1 MLQKITRTQRLVCF
15 ALAATVVF
23 QVPMM
28 KMGSDKARPF
38 TPVSVV
44 ASQLALPIPD
54 APGKPG
60 DPGDLL
66 RAIMY
71 PGELVWGAWDA
82 YVCATSAEACAADK
96 ASWTPDWNTFLKVS
110 ELKGI
115 DRRLTRVFGAKKSQ
129 IIAGSFFSIGAS
141 FQALT
146 RGNAGTLGIFSAVVL
161 LWGLVGAAADGSA
174 TPTWGLFAYLASVY
188 ATMNITAQQRA
199 ARAWRREAARETS
212 QKAAEKAKEEEEA
225 KKKK

>member
-1 MLQKITRTQRLVCF
+1 MLQKITKTQRLVCF

-28 KMGSDKARPF
+28 KIGSDKARPF

-82 YVCATSAEACAADK
+82 YVCATSAEACAAEK

-161 LWGLVGAAADGSA
+161 LWGLVGAAARSA
-174 TPTWGLFAYLASVY
+174 P
-188 ATMNITAQQRA
+188 
-199 ARAWRREAARETS
+199 RRQPGVCSRTS
-212 QKAAEKAKEEEEA
+212 RRCTRR
-225 KKKK
+225 

>member
-1 MLQKITRTQRLVCF
+1 MLQKITKTQRLVCF

-28 KMGSDKARPF
+28 KIGSDKARPF

-82 YVCATSAEACAADK
+82 YVCATC
-96 ASWTPDWNTFLKVS
+96 
-110 ELKGI
+110 GI
-115 DRRLTRVFGAKKSQ
+115 EP
-129 IIAGSFFSIGAS
+129 IGAVGAWPS
-141 FQALT
+141 AGRSVAPRASPT
-146 RGNAGTLGIFSAVVL
+146 KRGQSSTSGQIGRTLPGAWSAAGT
-161 LWGLVGAAADGSA
+161 
-174 TPTWGLFAYLASVY
+174 
-188 ATMNITAQQRA
+188 
-199 ARAWRREAARETS
+199 
-212 QKAAEKAKEEEEA
+212 
-225 KKKK
+225 

>member
-1 MLQKITRTQRLVCF
+1 MLQKITKTQRLVCF

-28 KMGSDKARPF
+28 KIGSDKARPF

-82 YVCATSAEACAADK
+82 YVCATSAEACAEEK

-110 ELKGI
+110 ELKGST
-115 DRRLTRVFGAKKSQ
+115 DVSPASSARRSPRSSPVPS
-129 IIAGSFFSIGAS
+129 S
-141 FQALT
+141 
-146 RGNAGTLGIFSAVVL
+146 
-161 LWGLVGAAADGSA
+161 
-174 TPTWGLFAYLASVY
+174 PSVP
-188 ATMNITAQQRA
+188 RSK
-199 ARAWRREAARETS
+199 R
-212 QKAAEKAKEEEEA
+212 
-225 KKKK
+225 